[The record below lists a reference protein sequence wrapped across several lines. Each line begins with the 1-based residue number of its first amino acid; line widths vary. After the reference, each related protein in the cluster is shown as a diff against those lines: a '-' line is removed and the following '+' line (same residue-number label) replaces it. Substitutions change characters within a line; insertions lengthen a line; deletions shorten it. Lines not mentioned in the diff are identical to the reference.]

1 MMPKQ
6 FKAER
11 LSLCVKFAIVISNL
25 CNKWVKKRVSGHCS
39 MLIKGHIF
47 FTLNLSI
54 VQTIARRNSFQ

>member
-25 CNKWVKKRVSGHCS
+25 CNKWVKACKRA
-39 MLIKGHIF
+39 L
-47 FTLNLSI
+47 
-54 VQTIARRNSFQ
+54 QYAD